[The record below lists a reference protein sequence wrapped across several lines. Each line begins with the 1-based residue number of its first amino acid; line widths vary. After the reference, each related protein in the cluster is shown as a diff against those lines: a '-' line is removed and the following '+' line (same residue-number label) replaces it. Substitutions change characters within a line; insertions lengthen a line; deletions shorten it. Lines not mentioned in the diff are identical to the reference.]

1 VGDLAGR
8 RVAPLRVSLPFQTVE
23 TVNETAQE
31 RQKSLSLFESPGSF
45 SSRTRSGISL
55 NILHKI
61 KNRLH
66 RLLARHGPEAIRRWL
81 WNREYASGRWNCLDS
96 MPNDCVLPH
105 LNAHARGGSIL
116 DIGCG
121 PGAIGEAIDPTTYR
135 HYLGVDISDVAIE
148 KARAKNSRLNNIYAL
163 GDMWKFN
170 PPGTYDLI
178 FLGDSL
184 YNFSFPEEKKILAR
198 YSSYL
203 NESGVFVIRTW
214 VGVDRTRAINRT
226 RAIIKLIESDY
237 DVIEKRSYAT
247 RPIPLVVIVF
257 KPKGLQ

>member
-1 VGDLAGR
+1 MDAVRATNGVCCTATAR
-8 RVAPLRVSLPFQTVE
+8 RP
-23 TVNETAQE
+23 
-31 RQKSLSLFESPGSF
+31 LSLFESPGELLNQNTF
-45 SSRTRSGISL
+45 YLGSGISL

-61 KNRLH
+61 KNKLH
-66 RLLARHGPEAIRRWL
+66 GLLGRYGPEAIRRWL

-96 MPNDCVLPH
+96 MPKDCVLPH

-163 GDMWKFN
+163 GDMWRFN

-178 FLGDSL
+178 FFGDSL
-184 YNFSFPEEKKILAR
+184 YNFSFPDEKKILAR

-203 NESGVFVIRTW
+203 NEGGVFVIRTW
-214 VGVDRTRAINRT
+214 VGVDRTYAINRT

-247 RPIPLVVIVF
+247 RRPLPLVVIVF